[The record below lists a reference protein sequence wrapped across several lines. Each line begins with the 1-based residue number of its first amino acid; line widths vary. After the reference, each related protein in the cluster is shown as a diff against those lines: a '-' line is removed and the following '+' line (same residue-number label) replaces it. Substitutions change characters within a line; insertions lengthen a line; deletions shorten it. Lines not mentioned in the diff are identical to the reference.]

1 MANQLLAPLVAS
13 GGKCHQNSVEDEGL
27 EIMRSGGKAAVQD
40 GNTGLFKQDI
50 VAGLQPEKL
59 F

>member
-1 MANQLLAPLVAS
+1 MKEAW
-13 GGKCHQNSVEDEGL
+13 GGKKSYDRDQKSVEDEGL
-27 EIMRSGGKAAVQD
+27 EIMRSGRKAAAQD
-40 GNTGLFKQDI
+40 GNTGLFKEDI